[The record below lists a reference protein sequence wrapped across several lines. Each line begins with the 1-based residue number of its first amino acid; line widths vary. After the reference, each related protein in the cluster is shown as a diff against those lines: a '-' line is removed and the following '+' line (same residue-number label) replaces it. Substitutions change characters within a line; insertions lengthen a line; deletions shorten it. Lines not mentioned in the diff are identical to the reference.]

1 MIPLSSASKIP
12 SVIPMQFSSEQP
24 DFWSFSLDKL
34 EASDKENLG
43 IKELE
48 GFSKPN
54 QEKKF
59 HNMNFLLIL
68 FA

>member
-1 MIPLSSASKIP
+1 
-12 SVIPMQFSSEQP
+12 MQFSSEQP
-24 DFWSFSLDKL
+24 DFWSFSLAKL